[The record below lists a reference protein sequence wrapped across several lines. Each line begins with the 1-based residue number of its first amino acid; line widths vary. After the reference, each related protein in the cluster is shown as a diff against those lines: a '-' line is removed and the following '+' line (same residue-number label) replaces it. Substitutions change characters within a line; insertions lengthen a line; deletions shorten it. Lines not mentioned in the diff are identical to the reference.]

1 MVDLA
6 GVAHGILR
14 DVFFI
19 SGTHVNLRVHIFLEQ
34 VESLFKQHRYV
45 DSYILTD
52 LTSRICIGN
61 LGLLFC

>member
-14 DVFFI
+14 DVLFI
-19 SGTHVNLRVHIFLEQ
+19 SGTHINLRVQIFLEQ
-34 VESLFKQHRYV
+34 VESLFEQHRNV
-45 DSYILTD
+45 NSYILTY